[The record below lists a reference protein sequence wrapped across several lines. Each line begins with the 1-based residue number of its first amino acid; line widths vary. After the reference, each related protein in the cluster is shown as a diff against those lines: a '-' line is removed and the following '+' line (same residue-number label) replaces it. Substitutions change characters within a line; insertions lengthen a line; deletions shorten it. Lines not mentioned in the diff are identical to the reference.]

1 MSLSIRRLVLIA
13 LFSLATLSSL
23 GHVPSPSVHKSAV
36 WIWPEPLITSPA
48 QR

>member
-1 MSLSIRRLVLIA
+1 MSLSIRRLVLVA

-23 GHVPSPSVHKSAV
+23 GQAPSVHKSA
-36 WIWPEPLITSPA
+36 IYIPPEPLVASSS

>member
-23 GHVPSPSVHKSAV
+23 GQAPSTHKNAI
-36 WIWPEPLITSPA
+36 WIVPEPLVVSA
-48 QR
+48 SQR

>member
-23 GHVPSPSVHKSAV
+23 GNLPSTHKAAAWWPPDPLVVSA
-36 WIWPEPLITSPA
+36 S

>member
-23 GHVPSPSVHKSAV
+23 GNLSPTHKAAAWWPPGPYVASA
-36 WIWPEPLITSPA
+36 S

>member
-23 GHVPSPSVHKSAV
+23 GHASSTHKTAAWLPPDPLVVSA
-36 WIWPEPLITSPA
+36 S